1 MLASDT
7 RRTLNRVVS
16 NPACQRVLTSS
27 SSWSLTNLRHSGT
40 TAETVKSIG
49 FIGLGR
55 MGYPMALNILKN
67 YQDADNESNNSNIY
81 RRKTEIYLYD
91 VDPDRAS
98 ELIKE
103 HSLMTNGSA
112 TVVAVAAKSVSHL
125 SSNCST
131 IITMLP
137 NTSHVFDTMTRSD
150 GVFCCAKKGK
160 KDEIKLVVN
169 I

>member
-1 MLASDT
+1 
-7 RRTLNRVVS
+7 
-16 NPACQRVLTSS
+16 
-27 SSWSLTNLRHSGT
+27 
-40 TAETVKSIG
+40 
-49 FIGLGR
+49 